1 MLRKIDYSKTIET
14 IQFHV
19 EKYLKKYNIQSLVI
33 GVSGGF
39 DSGLNAALLKPIC
52 DKLGIPLIGRY
63 IHIET
68 NKQEERDRANAIG
81 KMFCTDYKEIDLTS
95 LYIYSIPYFEETTC
109 PNTNLSYDEK
119 IRRGNIKARLRMIHL
134 YNLAQDRKG
143 IVVDNDNLTE
153 HLLGFWTIGGDIGDI
168 TPLADLFKTE
178 AYELAK
184 VYMSCLDTSEEK
196 EALQSVIDAVPTDGL
211 GITSSDV
218 EQFGVKS
225 YNEVDEI
232 LYQIVFN
239 RENAK
244 EILKNKYDEE
254 TINKVLSR
262 HINSNFK
269 RNHPYRISIGNCID
283 DLSNINT

>member
-269 RNHPYRISIGNCID
+269 RNHPYRISIGNCI
-283 DLSNINT
+283 N

>member
-1 MLRKIDYSKTIET
+1 MLRKIDYCKTIET

-81 KMFCTDYKEIDLTS
+81 KMFCSDYKEIDLTK
-95 LYIYSIPYFEETTC
+95 LYITSIPHFEETRN
-109 PNTNLSYDEK
+109 PNINLSYDEK

-184 VYMSCLDTSEEK
+184 VYMSCLDISEEK

-239 RENAK
+239 KENAK

-283 DLSNINT
+283 DLSILK

>member
-239 RENAK
+239 KENAK
-244 EILKNKYDEE
+244 EILKHKYDEE

-283 DLSNINT
+283 DLSILK

>member
-119 IRRGNIKARLRMIHL
+119 IRRGNIKARLRRSSCTMLILPPSVEIFMIP
-134 YNLAQDRKG
+134 
-143 IVVDNDNLTE
+143 I
-153 HLLGFWTIGGDIGDI
+153 
-168 TPLADLFKTE
+168 
-178 AYELAK
+178 
-184 VYMSCLDTSEEK
+184 
-196 EALQSVIDAVPTDGL
+196 
-211 GITSSDV
+211 
-218 EQFGVKS
+218 
-225 YNEVDEI
+225 
-232 LYQIVFN
+232 
-239 RENAK
+239 
-244 EILKNKYDEE
+244 
-254 TINKVLSR
+254 
-262 HINSNFK
+262 
-269 RNHPYRISIGNCID
+269 
-283 DLSNINT
+283 